1 MRKMNEKFTTKAALE
16 MVLEELNNGYE
27 GEVSDLH
34 GDVFANDYYI
44 IGTHAATE
52 ALEEY
57 GVFKAIKLVQEY
69 HLAHYGEVFADFTC
83 PESLATALLYVIA
96 GEAYNELVSVINNYD
111 NSFLD
116 EDVKEQVTEELEKLL
131 SSM

>member
-1 MRKMNEKFTTKAALE
+1 MNEKFTVKTALE

-34 GDVFANDYYI
+34 NDVFDSDYYI

-57 GVFKAIKLVQEY
+57 GLFKAIKKVKEYQEL
-69 HLAHYGEVFADFTC
+69 HFGEVFTDFSC
-83 PESLATALLYVIA
+83 PETLATDLSYVIA
-96 GEAYNELVSVINNYD
+96 GEAYFDIESVNDNYD
-111 NSFLD
+111 KSFLD
-116 EDVKEQVTEELEKLL
+116 EEVKEQVIEELEKLL
-131 SSM
+131 ALM